1 MDQKTYNP
9 PLNGQK
15 SITILRL
22 DDVCKKKTEVEVMR
36 RVKPKGE
43 GITEIRGCA
52 LNFGDALIPGLY
64 PT

>member
-1 MDQKTYNP
+1 MQEK
-9 PLNGQK
+9 K
-15 SITILRL
+15 
-22 DDVCKKKTEVEVMR
+22 DDVEVMC

-43 GITEIRGCA
+43 GITEIRGCWT

>member
-1 MDQKTYNP
+1 MQE
-9 PLNGQK
+9 
-15 SITILRL
+15 
-22 DDVCKKKTEVEVMR
+22 KKDEEEVMC

-64 PT
+64 PN